1 MINKQLE
8 YKNIDKKEDPSCDN
22 KTMRANNSL
31 VKKYEKYFLKQE
43 IDHLTNLQYESSNFY
58 GRPKIHKSKIIPK
71 SIEKQGSEYISCFQ
85 PKDLKP
91 LPKYRLTQKSD

>member
-22 KTMRANNSL
+22 KTMRASNSL
-31 VKKYEKYFLKQE
+31 IKKYEKYFLKQE

-58 GRPKIHKSKIIPK
+58 GRPKIHKSKIIPNQSK
-71 SIEKQGSEYISCFQ
+71 SKVLNIFHVSN
-85 PKDLKP
+85 
-91 LPKYRLTQKSD
+91 QKI